1 MVEATKAG
9 FLDRTLR
16 NLRNAWQSIAGSEY
30 GAETASMRPHLPDD
44 DIPRLREQMLAC
56 LAARGGEVSARARAA
71 ALGRAY
77 LNLDE
82 TGRRRFLAILA
93 QEFDVDRPAVD
104 AAITAVQQVDDIE
117 SRCVAEAR
125 LKRAMEAP
133 RLRLLTQFNGL
144 PDGIKFLV
152 DMRAELLSLARQDP
166 VFTPVETDL
175 KGLLA
180 AWFDVGLLELHEI
193 TWQSASAAL
202 LERLIAYE
210 AVHAIKSWDD
220 MKNRLATD
228 RRCFAFFHPRMPDE
242 PLIFVEVALVSGL
255 ADNVQVL
262 LDESVPAGNPQKAD
276 TAIFYSISN
285 AQKGL
290 AGISFGNFLIKRV
303 VDVLAAEFK
312 GLKIFATL
320 SPVPGFR
327 PWLER
332 ALSDGEPHLLLA
344 AERKA
349 LKKLADDSHGAKGA
363 LKALLED
370 VATWH
375 RDPAVSEA
383 LKPPLMRL
391 CARYLTQERR
401 PDGKALDPVAHF
413 HLTNGAR
420 MERLNWL
427 ADTSANGLRQS
438 AGIMINYL
446 YKLGEI
452 DDNHEAYTGA
462 GKIAA
467 SSAIRSLV
475 KG

>member
-16 NLRNAWQSIAGSEY
+16 NLRNAWQNIAGSEY

-56 LAARGGEVSARARAA
+56 LASRGGEVSARARAA

-82 TGRRRFLAILA
+82 TGRRRFLTVLA

-104 AAITAVQQVDDIE
+104 AAIATVLAAADPDARQ
-117 SRCVAEAR
+117 RAETK
-125 LKRAMEAP
+125 LKKAMEAP

-144 PDGIKFLV
+144 PNGIKFLV

-166 VFTPVETDL
+166 LFKPVEADL
-175 KGLLA
+175 KALLA
-180 AWFDVGLLELHEI
+180 AWFDVDLLELQEI
-193 TWQSASAAL
+193 TWRSASAAL

-220 MKNRLATD
+220 MKNRLASD

-255 ADNVQVL
+255 ADNVQHL
-262 LDESVPAGNPQKAD
+262 LDESVPVQDPQKAD

-303 VDVLAAEFK
+303 VDLLALEFK
-312 GLKIFATL
+312 GLKTFATL

-327 PWLER
+327 PWLEH
-332 ALSDGEPHLLLA
+332 ALSDGEPRLLLP

-349 LKKLADDSHGAKGA
+349 LKQVADGSRGAKGT
-363 LKALLED
+363 LKTLIGN

-375 RDPAVSEA
+375 QDATVCEA
-383 LKPPLMRL
+383 LRGPLMRL

-401 PDGKALDPVAHF
+401 PDGKVLDPVAHF

-446 YKLGEI
+446 YKLGDI

-462 GKIAA
+462 GKVAA
-467 SSAIRSLV
+467 SSAIRSLT